1 VTEPPLLLAVPNV
14 SEARDGD
21 VLEAM
26 ERAFS
31 PAQFLDLHRDVDHGR
46 AVFTLAAQQGDLSRA
61 LFSGARTAAARIDVS
76 GHEGLHPHVGALDV
90 MPVVYLDEERKGPA
104 CAEVITAAGLIG
116 EELGV
121 PVVLYGELA
130 TRPEHIERAWIRKGG
145 LEALAERMESGEVV
159 PDFGP
164 PRAHPTAGVV
174 LASARRP
181 LVAFNLD
188 LATDDVEVAKT
199 IAAALRESGGGLP
212 GVRAIG
218 LYLAERGRA
227 QVSTNIHD
235 HRITPL
241 RMVVEVVREQADV
254 AEAELV
260 GLAPKAAFER
270 FPEDLP
276 LRGFYPERHLL
287 ENALLALR

>member
-1 VTEPPLLLAVPNV
+1 V
-14 SEARDGD
+14 SEGRDEA
-21 VLEAM
+21 VLEAL
-26 ERAFS
+26 EGAFS
-31 PAQFLDLHRDVDHGR
+31 PAQFLDLHMDADHGR
-46 AVFTLAAQQGDLSRA
+46 AVFTLAAHQGDLSRA
-61 LFSGARTAAARIDVS
+61 LFSGARTAAARIDLTA
-76 GHEGLHPHVGALDV
+76 HEGLHPHVGALDV
-90 MPVVYLDEERKGPA
+90 MPVVYLDEERKGAA
-104 CAEVITAAGLIG
+104 CAEAITAAGLIG

-121 PVVLYGELA
+121 PVVLYGDLA
-130 TRPEHIERAWIRKGG
+130 TRPEHVERAWIRRGG
-145 LEALAERMESGEVV
+145 WRVLAERMEAGEVV

-164 PRAHPTAGVV
+164 PRAHPSAGVV
-174 LASARRP
+174 LATARPP
-181 LVAFNLD
+181 LIAFNLD
-188 LATDDVEVAKT
+188 LTTDDVEVAKE
-199 IAAALRESGGGLP
+199 IAAGIRESGGGLP

-218 LYLAERGRA
+218 LYLADRGRA

-241 RMVVEVVREQADV
+241 RMVVEAVREQADV

-260 GLAPKAAFER
+260 GLAPRAAFER